1 VLGIRIRD
9 GDIGNSLEPG
19 GTKGRILDIEVP
31 AETITE
37 LSHSYYTFRVFL
49 RGETWRTAD
58 LIKLVVDKV
67 FDPESDG
74 FTELVR
80 RAKLGSLDLRSLW
93 GDP

>member
-1 VLGIRIRD
+1 MLGIRIRD
-9 GDIGNSLEPG
+9 GDIGNGLEPG

-31 AETITE
+31 AESITE
-37 LSHSYYTFRVFL
+37 FSHSYYTFRVFL

-67 FDPESDG
+67 WGESDG
-74 FTELVR
+74 FTDLAG
-80 RAKLGSLDLRSLW
+80 RAKPGSLDLRSLW

>member
-31 AETITE
+31 AESFTE
-37 LSHSYYTFRVFL
+37 FSHSYYTFRVFL

-67 FDPESDG
+67 WGESDG
-74 FTELVR
+74 FTDLAG
-80 RAKLGSLDLRSLW
+80 RAKPGSLDLRSLW

>member
-1 VLGIRIRD
+1 MLGIRIRD

-31 AETITE
+31 VKTITE

-80 RAKLGSLDLRSLW
+80 RAKQDSLDLRSLW